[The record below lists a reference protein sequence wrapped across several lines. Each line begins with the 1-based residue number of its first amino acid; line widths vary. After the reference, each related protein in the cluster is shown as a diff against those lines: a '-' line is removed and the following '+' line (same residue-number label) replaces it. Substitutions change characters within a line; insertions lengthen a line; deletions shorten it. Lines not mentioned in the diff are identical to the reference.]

1 MVVYLVEDSEVVRE
15 RLRDMVL
22 DICHDIVVLEAVSP
36 SAAIAGIL
44 AQPPELIVLDLK
56 LDGGSGLDV
65 LREVNMKLPASQVVV
80 FSNQA
85 GQPYIKKCMAL
96 GAVAFFDK
104 AQDFELVRNKVR
116 QIISAATAGTDDGE
130 AA

>member
-22 DICHDIVVLEAVSP
+22 DISRDVIVLEAATP
-36 SAAIAGIL
+36 TEAIAGIL
-44 AQPPELIVLDLK
+44 AQAPELIVLDLK

-65 LREVNMKLPASQVVV
+65 LREVHVKLPASQVVV

-85 GQPYIKKCMAL
+85 GQPYVKKCMAL
-96 GAVAFFDK
+96 GAAAFFDK

-116 QIISAATAGTDDGE
+116 QIISATAAGTDNGGV
-130 AA
+130 A